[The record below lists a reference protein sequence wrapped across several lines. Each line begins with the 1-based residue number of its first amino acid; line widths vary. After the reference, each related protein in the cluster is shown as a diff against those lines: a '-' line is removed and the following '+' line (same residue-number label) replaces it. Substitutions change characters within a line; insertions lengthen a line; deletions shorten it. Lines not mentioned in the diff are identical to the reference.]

1 MVGGRGYH
9 GAPAGAQKRV
19 ASAAVMDESVRGNEG
34 FALILGASSGFGEAT
49 ALALAASGMD
59 IIGVHLDRR
68 AGQEHADALVKRIE
82 AMGRTAWF
90 YNVNAAS
97 DEKRR
102 ATLDD
107 LDARLAARAKGERVR
122 VLLHSIAFGS
132 LRPMLA
138 PAETP
143 ADQLTRAQIEMTL
156 DVMATSLV
164 YWSQDLV
171 SRGHLGA
178 HGRVLAM
185 TSSGSTQMWPGYGA
199 VGAAKAAL
207 EAYIRQ
213 LAVEG
218 ATRGFT
224 ANAICAG
231 VTRTPALEK
240 IPGSDGIIA
249 RATGRNP
256 HGRLGTPE
264 DVARAI
270 AALVRPET
278 DWMTGNVIAVDG
290 GETVSG

>member
-1 MVGGRGYH
+1 M
-9 GAPAGAQKRV
+9 
-19 ASAAVMDESVRGNEG
+19 EG

-49 ALALAASGMD
+49 ALALAARGMD

-68 AGQEHADALVKRIE
+68 AGQEHADALAKRIE

-122 VLLHSIAFGS
+122 VLLHSLAFGS

-138 PAETP
+138 PAENP
-143 ADQLTRAQIEMTL
+143 ADQLTRAQVEMTL
-156 DVMATSLV
+156 DVMASSLI
-164 YWSQDLV
+164 YWTQGCLAKGWLAKD
-171 SRGHLGA
+171 
-178 HGRVLAM
+178 GRVFAM
-185 TSSGSTQMWPGYGA
+185 TSSGSSVAFPAYGA

-207 EAYIRQ
+207 ESYVRQ
-213 LAVEG
+213 IAVEG
-218 ATRGFT
+218 APRGLT

-240 IPGSDGIIA
+240 IPGHEALEAKGLA
-249 RATGRNP
+249 RNP
-256 HGRLGTPE
+256 MGRLTTPD
-264 DVARAI
+264 DVAD
-270 AALVRPET
+270 ALVALSSPAT
-278 DWMTGNVIAVDG
+278 PWINGNVIYVDG
-290 GETVSG
+290 GEMAAG